1 LLDLVEEPFD
11 QVACAIKIG
20 LKQIGSLQLRFG
32 GMFAHTPSGGQAQ
45 IGNIGQPELPRFP
58 RNGHAADMPKSAR
71 MT

>member
-32 GMFAHTPSGGQAQ
+32 GMFAPPSGGQAQ